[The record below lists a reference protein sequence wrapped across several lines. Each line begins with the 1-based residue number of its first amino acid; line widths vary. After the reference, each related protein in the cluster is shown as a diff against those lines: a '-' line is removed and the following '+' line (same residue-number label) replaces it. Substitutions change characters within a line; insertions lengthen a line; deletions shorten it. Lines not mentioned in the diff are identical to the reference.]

1 MAWFRGKKS
10 IASVNSKLP
19 REELLR
25 ISRIL
30 VVDDEEPELIK
41 DLRNAHFAVDY
52 LPDITSANMD
62 HIDRP
67 IYDLILLDFG
77 NVGKSFGA
85 DEGLSLLRHIKRV
98 NPSIVVLSYTSK
110 ALKSQHAD
118 FFRLTDGT
126 LAKDAGIQESMQ
138 RIEEGLRKANSLE
151 HIWNGFL
158 GVCGIKPGSP
168 EDAEYQDLLVHGL
181 DKKSK
186 LEQLKKRISE
196 SLQSE
201 EARKV
206 ALLLLGKAI
215 EVGLKAAF
223 GGSTDGGC

>member
-1 MAWFRGKKS
+1 MAWFKGKKS
-10 IASVNSKLP
+10 IASVNTKLP

-52 LPDITSANMD
+52 LPDITSANMNC
-62 HIDRP
+62 IDRP

-77 NVGKSFGA
+77 NVGKTFGA

-138 RIEEGLRKANSLE
+138 RIEEGLRKATNLE
-151 HIWNGFL
+151 HIWTGFL
-158 GVCGIKPGSP
+158 RVCDLKAGSA
-168 EDAEYQDLLVHGL
+168 EDAELQDLLVRGL

-186 LEQLKKRISE
+186 LEQLKKKVAQ

-201 EARKV
+201 EAQKV
-206 ALLLLGKAI
+206 ALLLLTKAI
-215 EVGLKAAF
+215 EVSLKAAL
-223 GGSTDGGC
+223 GG